1 VLRFASEVK
10 GLQCFL
16 QIAGKLADAANDRS
30 LAKPNQTGLKDP
42 RKLAVSKVNELE
54 VLRAD
59 LLPLTQF
66 VDYV

>member
-1 VLRFASEVK
+1 MLRFASEVK

-16 QIAGKLADAANDRS
+16 QIAGELADAANDRS
-30 LAKPNQTGLKDP
+30 LAQPYQTGLKDP

-66 VDYV
+66 VDNV

>member
-1 VLRFASEVK
+1 MLRFASELK

-42 RKLAVSKVNELE
+42 RKLAVSKVSVME
-54 VLRAD
+54 VLRVD
-59 LLPLTQF
+59 FLLITQT
-66 VDYV
+66 VDNF